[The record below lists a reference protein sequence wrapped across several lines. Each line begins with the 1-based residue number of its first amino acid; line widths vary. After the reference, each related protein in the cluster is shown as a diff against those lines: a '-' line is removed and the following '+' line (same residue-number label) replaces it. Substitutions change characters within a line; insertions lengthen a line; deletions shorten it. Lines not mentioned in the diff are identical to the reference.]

1 MLISGGIN
9 RRERQCSFIGDI
21 IKQIASRTDK
31 RVFRWIAVAIFIGFW
46 ALVYRMVA
54 T

>member
-9 RRERQCSFIGDI
+9 RRESQCSFIGDI
-21 IKQIASRTDK
+21 VKRTASRTDR
-31 RVFRWIAVAIFIGFW
+31 RVFRWIAVAIFICFW

-54 T
+54 A